1 MLTSSISI
9 LPSGPLA
16 IFRDDSKLADYMR
29 WQAENLRIDTLA
41 EVPPGNS
48 KVKSYHFPV
57 LCLLVILSFCI
68 VRSLE
73 AEGRLYVRSIC
84 VYVSVLCLFMFSF
97 GSVAEMNRYL
107 SKSKKFSCRSLS
119 LTF

>member
-9 LPSGPLA
+9 LPSGLLA
-16 IFRDDSKLADYMR
+16 NFRDDSKLADYMR

-48 KVKSYHFPV
+48 KVRSHHFPV

-73 AEGRLYVRSIC
+73 VEGRLYIRSMC
-84 VYVSVLCLFMFSF
+84 VYVWVLCLFMFSF
-97 GSVAEMNRYL
+97 GSVAEMTRYL
-107 SKSKKFSCRSLS
+107 SKSK
-119 LTF
+119 